1 MAEQF
6 LNSTDVVA
14 VFQQMCGEAVP
25 ECVTTRG
32 LCNARVPDRQF
43 HSVLE
48 IFLADMMTADLVR
61 ARIGRQ
67 HAGRVRSQD
76 HR

>member
-1 MAEQF
+1 VAEQF
-6 LNSTDVVA
+6 LDSTDVVA

-25 ECVTTRG
+25 ERVTTRS

-48 IFLADMMTADLVR
+48 IFLTDMMAADFV
-61 ARIGRQ
+61 
-67 HAGRVRSQD
+67 
-76 HR
+76 